1 MVHSM
6 TGFSS
11 TDWIADDINFSLEL
25 KSVNGRGLDLRTRF
39 PTGFEDLE
47 KNVKSILGA
56 SIKRGNISLNLRM
69 DLKES
74 SKDFQINTN
83 FLNSVFE
90 ADKIVQTEAK
100 KKGISLAPS
109 KVTDYLQIKGV
120 FGPENFEEHNF
131 EKLKKIIFLKFQD
144 VLKDFL
150 ASRLAEGV
158 ELKNILLKNI
168 EDISVLLKKT
178 DNILAKRK
186 KKYTAKL
193 KENLIMITESVNQFD
208 EGRIEQEL
216 ALLAVK
222 ADVSEEIDRLHSH
235 VINGTKIINSNG
247 AKGRRL
253 EFLLQELN
261 REANTLCSKSNDI
274 ALTEIGLELKLIVD
288 RLREQVQNVE

>member
-1 MVHSM
+1 M

-11 TDWIADDINFSLEL
+11 TDWITDDINFSLEL

-100 KKGISLAPS
+100 KKEISLAPS

>member
-1 MVHSM
+1 M

-11 TDWIADDINFSLEL
+11 TDWITDDINFSLEL
-25 KSVNGRGLDLRTRF
+25 KSVNGRGLDLRTRL

-47 KNVKSILGA
+47 KKVKSILGA

-74 SKDFQINTN
+74 SRDFQININ

-90 ADKIVQTEAK
+90 ADEIVQTEAK
-100 KKGISLAPS
+100 RKGISLAPS
-109 KVTDYLQIKGV
+109 KATDYLQIKGV
-120 FGPENFEEHNF
+120 FGPENFEECNF
-131 EKLKKIIFLKFQD
+131 EKLKEITFLKFQD

-178 DNILAKRK
+178 DHILAKRK
-186 KKYTAKL
+186 KKYTSKL

>member
-1 MVHSM
+1 M

-56 SIKRGNISLNLRM
+56 SIKRGNISLNLRI

-235 VINGTKIINSNG
+235 VINGAKIINSNG

>member
-1 MVHSM
+1 M

-11 TDWIADDINFSLEL
+11 TDWITDDFNFSLEL
-25 KSVNGRGLDLRTRF
+25 KSVNGRGLDLRTRL

-47 KNVKSILGA
+47 KKVKSILGA

-74 SKDFQINTN
+74 SKDFQININ
-83 FLNSVFE
+83 FLNSVFQ
-90 ADKIVQTEAK
+90 ADEIVQTEAK
-100 KKGISLAPS
+100 RKGISLAPS
-109 KVTDYLQIKGV
+109 KATDYLQIKGV
-120 FGPENFEEHNF
+120 FGPENFEKHNF
-131 EKLKKIIFLKFQD
+131 EKLKEITFLKFQD

-193 KENLIMITESVNQFD
+193 RENLIMITESVNQFD

>member
-1 MVHSM
+1 M

-11 TDWIADDINFSLEL
+11 TDWITDDINFSLEL
-25 KSVNGRGLDLRTRF
+25 KSVNGRGLDLRTRL

-47 KNVKSILGA
+47 KKVKSILGA

-83 FLNSVFE
+83 FLNSVLE
-90 ADKIVQTEAK
+90 ADEIVQTEAK
-100 KKGISLAPS
+100 RRGMSLAPS
-109 KVTDYLQIKGV
+109 KATDYLQIKGV
-120 FGPENFEEHNF
+120 FGPENFEECNF
-131 EKLKKIIFLKFQD
+131 EKLKEITFLKFQH

>member
-1 MVHSM
+1 M

-11 TDWIADDINFSLEL
+11 TDWITDDINFSLEL
-25 KSVNGRGLDLRTRF
+25 KSVNGRGLDLRTRL

-47 KNVKSILGA
+47 KKVKSILGA

-74 SKDFQINTN
+74 SKDFQININ

-90 ADKIVQTEAK
+90 ADEIVQTEAK
-100 KKGISLAPS
+100 RKGISLAPS
-109 KVTDYLQIKGV
+109 KATDYLQIKGV
-120 FGPENFEEHNF
+120 FGPENFEECNF
-131 EKLKKIIFLKFQD
+131 EKLKEITFLKFQH

-168 EDISVLLKKT
+168 EDISILLKKT

>member
-1 MVHSM
+1 M

-11 TDWIADDINFSLEL
+11 TDWITDDINFSLEL
-25 KSVNGRGLDLRTRF
+25 KSVNGRGLDLRTRL

-47 KNVKSILGA
+47 KKVKSILGA

-74 SKDFQINTN
+74 SKDFQININ
-83 FLNSVFE
+83 FLNSVFQ
-90 ADKIVQTEAK
+90 ADEIVQTEAK
-100 KKGISLAPS
+100 RKGISLAPS
-109 KVTDYLQIKGV
+109 KATDYLQIKGV
-120 FGPENFEEHNF
+120 FGPENFEECNF
-131 EKLKKIIFLKFQD
+131 EKLKEITFLKFQH

>member
-1 MVHSM
+1 M

-11 TDWIADDINFSLEL
+11 TDWITDDINFSLEL
-25 KSVNGRGLDLRTRF
+25 KSVNGRGLDLRTRL

-47 KNVKSILGA
+47 KKVKSILGA

-74 SKDFQINTN
+74 SKDFQININ
-83 FLNSVFE
+83 FLNSVLE
-90 ADKIVQTEAK
+90 ADEIVQTEAK
-100 KKGISLAPS
+100 RKGISLAPS
-109 KVTDYLQIKGV
+109 KATDYLQIKGV
-120 FGPENFEEHNF
+120 FGPENFEECNF
-131 EKLKKIIFLKFQD
+131 EKLKEITFLKFQH